1 MRTTYA
7 VIIVAAAALIVVQ
20 GTKTLLVSPKAEATF
35 VPAGSMSLEEIQRN
49 ARDLPV
55 QDIADPI

>member
-7 VIIVAAAALIVVQ
+7 VIIVAAAAMIVAQ
-20 GTKTLLVSPKAEATF
+20 GTRTLLVSPKADTTF
-35 VPAGSMSLEEIQRN
+35 YSSSSMSLDELHRN

-55 QDIADPI
+55 QDIKDPF

>member
-7 VIIVAAAALIVVQ
+7 VIIVAAAAMIVAQ
-20 GTKTLLVSPKAEATF
+20 GTKTLLVSPKADATYH
-35 VPAGSMSLEEIQRN
+35 SSSSTSLDELHRN

-55 QDIADPI
+55 QDVKDPI

>member
-7 VIIVAAAALIVVQ
+7 FIIVAAAAMIVAQ
-20 GTKTLLVSPKAEATF
+20 GTKTLFVSPKADVTSYSSS
-35 VPAGSMSLEEIQRN
+35 SMPLDELHRN

-55 QDIADPI
+55 QDIKDPI

>member
-7 VIIVAAAALIVVQ
+7 VIIVAAAAMIVAQ
-20 GTKTLLVSPKAEATF
+20 GTKTLLVSPKADA
-35 VPAGSMSLEEIQRN
+35 PAYSSSFMSLDEIQRN

-55 QDIADPI
+55 QDIKEPF

>member
-7 VIIVAAAALIVVQ
+7 VIIVAAAALIVAQ
-20 GTKTLLVSPKAEATF
+20 GTKTLLVSPKADATSYSSS
-35 VPAGSMSLEEIQRN
+35 SMSLDEIQRN

-55 QDIADPI
+55 QDIKDPI

>member
-7 VIIVAAAALIVVQ
+7 VIIVSAAAMIVAQ
-20 GTKTLLVSPKAEATF
+20 GTKTLLVTPKSDATF
-35 VPAGSMSLEEIQRN
+35 SPASSMSLDELHRN

-55 QDIADPI
+55 LDVKDPI